1 MKKLLLSISLL
12 IIIISFQSCSK
23 YPDNEGGSVFS
34 KKFRLVGT
42 EWVSTEVIVT
52 SIEYGYYNDD
62 LTEFLNYEYT
72 FNRDGTFSCS
82 VVLDYTSTGGDI
94 FTNEITGEYDWQNN
108 KEEIYFYDDGY
119 GEGRTWEIRRLD
131 LLNFWVISTNSS
143 NDFIYEIKME
153 AAN

>member
-23 YPDNEGGSVFS
+23 YPDNEGGSVLS
-34 KKFRLVGT
+34 KKFRLVGRD
-42 EWVSTEVIVT
+42 WVSTEVIVT

-72 FNRDGTFSCS
+72 FKRDGTFSSS
-82 VVLDYTSTGGDI
+82 VVLDYTITGGDI

>member
-23 YPDNEGGSVFS
+23 YPDNEGGSVLS

-42 EWVSTEVIVT
+42 DWVSTEVIVT
-52 SIEYGYYNDD
+52 SIEYGFYNDD
-62 LTEFLNYEYT
+62 LTELLNYEYT
-72 FNRDGTFSCS
+72 FNRDGTYSSSFVADLRS
-82 VVLDYTSTGGDI
+82 LGGEI
-94 FTNEITGEYDWQNN
+94 FTDERRGEYAWQNN
-108 KEEIYFYDDGY
+108 KEEIYFYDGY
-119 GEGRTWEIRRLD
+119 GEGETWEIRRLD

-143 NDFIYEIKME
+143 DDFIYEVKME